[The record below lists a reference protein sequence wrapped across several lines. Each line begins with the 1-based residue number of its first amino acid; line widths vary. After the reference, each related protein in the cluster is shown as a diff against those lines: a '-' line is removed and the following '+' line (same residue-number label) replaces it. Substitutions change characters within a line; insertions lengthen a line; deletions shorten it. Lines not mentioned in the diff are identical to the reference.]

1 MPIRILIA
9 DDHTV
14 VRSGLRALLR
24 VATDLEIVGEAENG
38 TEALLLTEQLH
49 PDLVLL
55 DITMPPENGIETAK
69 QLKDKFPQ
77 TIILFLTMHE
87 DEGLLHEALR
97 TGAAGYVIK
106 RAEETEI
113 LQAIRTAIQGD
124 IYVHPAMT
132 RALLHQPVTT
142 QHRRGAL
149 VDSLTPREVEVLL
162 LLAKGN
168 TNRQIAGLLSLSVRT
183 VENHRANLMGKL
195 GLVSRVE
202 LVNYAEEQGL
212 LASDRNR
219 HLPPTL

>member
-9 DDHTV
+9 DDHAV
-14 VRSGLRALLR
+14 VRSGLRSLLS
-24 VATDLEIVGEAENG
+24 ADPDLDVVGEAGDGVETLHLAG
-38 TEALLLTEQLH
+38 TLH

-55 DITMPPENGIETAK
+55 DITMPPENGIKTA
-69 QLKDKFPQ
+69 QRLKEAYPEL
-77 TIILFLTMHE
+77 IVLILTMHE

-97 TGAAGYVIK
+97 AGAAGYVIK
-106 RAEETEI
+106 RAEESEI
-113 LQAIRTAIQGD
+113 LQAIHAASQGD

-142 QHRRGAL
+142 ELRRGSP
-149 VDSLTPREVEVLL
+149 VNPLTRRELDVLR

-168 TNRQIAGLLSLSVRT
+168 TNRQIAGLLGLSMRT

-202 LVNYAEEQGL
+202 LVNYAEEHDL
-212 LASDRNR
+212 L
-219 HLPPTL
+219 